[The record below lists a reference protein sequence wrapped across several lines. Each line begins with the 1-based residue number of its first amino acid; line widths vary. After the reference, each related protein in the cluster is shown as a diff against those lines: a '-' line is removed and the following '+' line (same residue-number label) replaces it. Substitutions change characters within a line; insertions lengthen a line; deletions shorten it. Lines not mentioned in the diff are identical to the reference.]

1 MAEPE
6 PRASEAQTRASR
18 TTARDSAAHGG
29 AERPTEER
37 VFEAGADVAR
47 RATDAGAQTARDM
60 SRTGVET
67 GRRLAET
74 GVRAMDRGADLWR
87 QSMFPLT
94 TFSYEMNRLFNEFW
108 RTALP
113 GVAAPSMPSLSGP
126 GAGRMQGLMGMPCA
140 DLHETPD
147 SYHISVELAGMRPQ
161 EVEVM
166 IDGDTLVVRG
176 DKRDVHRQEQAG
188 SAGFRVNERRF
199 GRFERRFQL
208 PRDADREGVEAD
220 FQDGLL
226 EIRVARRPELQHGRR
241 RIQVRHD
248 GEARPEGRAGV
259 RGEGAQPRA

>member
-6 PRASEAQTRASR
+6 PRAPEAHARTSR
-18 TTARDSAAHGG
+18 PTPRETVAGG
-29 AERPTEER
+29 AAETPTEDR

-47 RATDAGAQTARDM
+47 RATEAGAQTARDM
-60 SRTGVET
+60 TRAGAET

-74 GVRAMDRGADLWR
+74 GSRVMDRGADLWR

-94 TFSYEMNRLFNEFW
+94 TFSYEMNRMLNEFW

-113 GVAAPSMPSLSGP
+113 GVAAPTMSPLSGP
-126 GAGRMQGLMGMPCA
+126 GAGMMQGLMGMPCA

-188 SAGFRVNERRF
+188 SRVNERRF
-199 GRFERRFQL
+199 GRFERRFHL

-220 FQDGLL
+220 FHDGLL
-226 EIRVARRPELQHGRR
+226 EIRVTRRPELEHGRR
-241 RIQVRHD
+241 RIQVRHH
-248 GEARPEGRAGV
+248 GEARPEGR
-259 RGEGAQPRA
+259 EGRAQPRA

>member
-18 TTARDSAAHGG
+18 TTARESAVRGG
-29 AERPTEER
+29 AEPLTEEQ
-37 VFEAGADVAR
+37 VFEAGADAAR

-60 SRTGVET
+60 SRTGAET

-74 GVRAMDRGADLWR
+74 GVRVMDRGADLWR

-108 RTALP
+108 RTAVP
-113 GVAAPSMPSLSGP
+113 GVAAPSMSPLSGS
-126 GAGRMQGLMGMPCA
+126 GAGMMQGLMGMPCA

-188 SAGFRVNERRF
+188 FRVNERRF
-199 GRFERRFQL
+199 GRFERRFHL

-226 EIRVARRPELQHGRR
+226 EIRVARRPELEHGRR

-248 GEARPEGRAGV
+248 GEAREARSP
-259 RGEGAQPRA
+259 RGA